1 MFDHPGVWNKIV
13 KFIILLNHYCSC
25 GTMFVA
31 SMGKPF
37 PRIYIPTNVYTS
49 ICLIYIK
56 IATNKITA
64 PLTRENFSKTKFS
77 FRLHTRP
84 SMPFGGGVR

>member
-37 PRIYIPTNVYTS
+37 PTNLHPHKRIYEHLFNIYQNCYEQNYGPTNQG
-49 ICLIYIK
+49 K
-56 IATNKITA
+56 FF
-64 PLTRENFSKTKFS
+64 EN
-77 FRLHTRP
+77 
-84 SMPFGGGVR
+84 